1 MRRGAPGSAPPP
13 RRGRA
18 GGGGRIEGPRRAE
31 RHGPAGAGPVKIVAP
46 RAIRAVE
53 SPYSKARPARP
64 PVIPGIVL
72 SVAQL
77 KARYGRDGIMTG
89 SGFFY
94 ESRGRLYYITNRHLV
109 VKEGANYYPEE
120 ITLSLRPGGRPG
132 TCEDV
137 PVCLYRGG
145 RPAWTE
151 HPRHGSGVDVVSI
164 PIGRGMGRYAI
175 RPLTREDLVPGEVD
189 LDLGQDL
196 MVLGF
201 PQGLGAGASGLPL
214 ARSASLAS
222 PHRMGLDGR
231 PYVLIDSR
239 LHPGTSGS
247 PVLTRSTRLAR
258 LPDGSYVL
266 SPGGK
271 KYLVGIHSAGV
282 SWAAAGGEEPQGDS
296 LGLHVCWSA
305 DLLDGM
311 T

>member
-1 MRRGAPGSAPPP
+1 M
-13 RRGRA
+13 
-18 GGGGRIEGPRRAE
+18 
-31 RHGPAGAGPVKIVAP
+31 
-46 RAIRAVE
+46 
-53 SPYSKARPARP
+53 
-64 PVIPGIVL
+64 IPDIVL
-72 SVAQL
+72 SVARL
-77 KARYGRDGIMTG
+77 RASDGRGGVMVG

-94 ESRGRLYYITNRHLV
+94 KRRGRLYYITNRHLV
-109 VKEGANYYPEE
+109 VKEGTNYHPDE
-120 ITLSLRPGGRPG
+120 IVLSLLPGGRPG

-137 PVCLYRGG
+137 TIGLYDGR

-151 HPRHGSGVDVVSI
+151 HPKYKNGVDVVSI
-164 PIGRGMGRYAI
+164 PIERRMGRYAI
-175 RPLTREDLVPGEVD
+175 RPLTRDDLVPDGVN

-196 MVLGF
+196 LVLGF

-222 PHRMGLDGR
+222 PHRMGLDGS
-231 PYVLIDSR
+231 PYMLIDAR

-282 SWAAAGGEEPQGDS
+282 SWEPAGEEQRGDP

-305 DLLDGM
+305 ELLDAM